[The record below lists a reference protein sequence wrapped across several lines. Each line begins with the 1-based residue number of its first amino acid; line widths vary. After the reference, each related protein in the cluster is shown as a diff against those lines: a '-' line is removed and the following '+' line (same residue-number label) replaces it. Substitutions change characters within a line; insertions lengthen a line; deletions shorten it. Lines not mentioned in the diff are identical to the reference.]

1 VILMGALFGTIILLP
16 IYLQDVLLLEPVQT
30 GLILLPGSAL
40 MGLMGPVVGRLF
52 DRFGPRPLLVPGTI
66 VVSAALWSLTMLTEN
81 TPWQLVIVVYLALSL
96 GLAFTFTPLFTTSL
110 GSLKP
115 HLYAAGSATVSTVQ
129 QLAGAAGTA
138 LFIALYTIGT
148 VAATSNGV
156 AETTALASG
165 VHSAFM
171 AGAILSL
178 LAIVAAFFV
187 PRPDTSM
194 APSGAPAGH

>member
-1 VILMGALFGTIILLP
+1 
-16 IYLQDVLLLEPVQT
+16 
-30 GLILLPGSAL
+30 
-40 MGLMGPVVGRLF
+40 
-52 DRFGPRPLLVPGTI
+52 
-66 VVSAALWSLTMLTEN
+66 
-81 TPWQLVIVVYLALSL
+81 VIVAYLALSL

-148 VAATSNGV
+148 VTATSNGA

-187 PRPDTSM
+187 PRPDTST
-194 APSGAPAGH
+194 APGGAPAGH